1 VTDPLTLPVPLSL
14 TENLLHIAQAHS
26 KHFRQCPE
34 TSVSIRMRLKNF
46 QAQIVLIG
54 SCHLLYVAE
63 YRLYYL
69 TLSLLLL

>member
-1 VTDPLTLPVPLSL
+1 
-14 TENLLHIAQAHS
+14 
-26 KHFRQCPE
+26 
-34 TSVSIRMRLKNF
+34 VSIRMRLENF